1 MLGLLAGR
9 AGVEVLVLEKHADFL
24 RDFRGDTL
32 HPSTLR
38 LFDELGL
45 AEQLLDLPHQKS
57 AVLGVTTDDGDYTLA
72 DFRRLPGP
80 YRFLAFMPQWDFLD
94 FVVDQARRLPWFQLR
109 MRAEAL
115 EVLQEAGRV
124 VGVTYR
130 DQDGATHQVRARLTV
145 AADGR
150 GSDLRRSAGLRPTQF
165 GTPIDVLWFRL
176 PKRPTDRPQ
185 SFGRLAIGHLMVL
198 IDRGDY
204 WQIAYVIGKDAAG
217 EIRAQGLER
226 FRASVAEL
234 VPLLADRVGELRTWD
249 DVRTLRVQVDRLR
262 RWFRPG
268 LLCIGDAA
276 HAMSPIGGVG
286 INLAIHDAVATA
298 NLLARPLSDGTLS
311 SWHLA
316 RVQLRR
322 TLPTVLV
329 QRGQRAVQ
337 DYFLSPL
344 LAGRLSSQPPLVLRA
359 LRRYPILQA
368 IPARLIG
375 LGILPEHVHSPTAG
389 GVHPSPSEP
398 SPAPRW
404 STARVPWRRR
414 SVVAA
419 ASVSGGRTL
428 FSSWSRAACHLGAGH
443 LPLVC
448 PRRLVLG
455 RARQL

>member
-1 MLGLLAGR
+1 MEQPPSGDGPTDQILRTEVACCIAGCGPAGAMLGLLLAR

-57 AVLGVTTDDGDYTLA
+57 AVLRVTTDYGDFTLA

-80 YRFLAFMPQWDFLD
+80 YRFIAFMPQWDFLD

-115 EVLQEAGRV
+115 EALQEAGRV

-150 GSDLRRSAGLRPTQF
+150 GSDLRRSAGLRPTEF
-165 GTPIDVLWFRL
+165 GAPIDVLWFRL

-185 SFGRLAIGHLMVL
+185 SFGRLAAGHLMVL

-217 EIRAQGLER
+217 EIREQGLER
-226 FRASVAEL
+226 FRTSVAQL

-286 INLAIHDAVATA
+286 INMAVHDAVATA
-298 NLLARPLSDGTLS
+298 NLLARPLGDGTLS
-311 SWHLA
+311 TWHLA

-329 QRGQRAVQ
+329 QRGQRAIQ

-344 LAGRLSSQPPLVLRA
+344 LAGRLPGQPPLVLRA

-375 LGILPEHVHSPTAG
+375 LGVLPEHVRSPTAR
-389 GVHPSPSEP
+389 GVQPSRSAPITRP
-398 SPAPRW
+398 TQPDGTLPPPGPA
-404 STARVPWRRR
+404 
-414 SVVAA
+414 
-419 ASVSGGRTL
+419 
-428 FSSWSRAACHLGAGH
+428 
-443 LPLVC
+443 
-448 PRRLVLG
+448 
-455 RARQL
+455 

>member
-1 MLGLLAGR
+1 MERPTAQLALTDVTCCIAGCGPAGAMLGLLLAR
-9 AGVEVLVLEKHADFL
+9 AGIDVLVLEKHADFL

-45 AEQLLDLPHQKS
+45 AEQLLGLPHQKS
-57 AVLGVTTDDGDYTLA
+57 AVLRVTTDAGDFTLA

-80 YRFLAFMPQWDFLD
+80 YPFLAFMPQWDFLD
-94 FVVDQARRLPWFQLR
+94 FVVDQARRLPSFQLR

-130 DQDGATHQVRARLTV
+130 DQDGARHQVRARLTV

-150 GSDLRRSAGLRPTQF
+150 GSDVRRSAGLRPIEF
-165 GTPIDVLWFRL
+165 GAPMDVLWFRL
-176 PKRPTDRPQ
+176 PKRPADPPQ
-185 SFGRLAIGHLMVL
+185 SFGRLATGHLMVL

-204 WQIAYVIGKDAAG
+204 WQIAYVIGKDATA
-217 EIRAQGLER
+217 EIREQGLER

-234 VPLLADRVGELRTWD
+234 VPPLADRVGELRAWD

-286 INLAIHDAVATA
+286 INMAIHDAVATA
-298 NLLARPLSDGTLS
+298 NLLARPLGDGTLS
-311 SWHLA
+311 TRHLA

-329 QRGQRAVQ
+329 QWGQRAIQ

-344 LAGRLSSQPPLVLRA
+344 LAGRLRGQPPLALRA

-368 IPARLIG
+368 VPARLIG
-375 LGILPEHVHSPTAG
+375 LGVLPEHARSPTVAG
-389 GVHPSPSEP
+389 PRSPEHV
-398 SPAPRW
+398 APR
-404 STARVPWRRR
+404 A
-414 SVVAA
+414 
-419 ASVSGGRTL
+419 
-428 FSSWSRAACHLGAGH
+428 
-443 LPLVC
+443 
-448 PRRLVLG
+448 
-455 RARQL
+455 